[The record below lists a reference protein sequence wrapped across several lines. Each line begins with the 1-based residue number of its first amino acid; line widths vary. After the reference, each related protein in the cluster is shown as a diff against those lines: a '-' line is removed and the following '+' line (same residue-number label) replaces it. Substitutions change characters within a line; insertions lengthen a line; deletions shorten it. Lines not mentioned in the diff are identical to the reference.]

1 MKKKKSILLAILLM
15 AVGFAA
21 VTTNLI
27 INGSTSIN
35 ANNADFKVLFTKA
48 VLDDVEN
55 NSLITDDTH
64 IVFDTKELKNVGDK
78 SVLVYT
84 IKNNSRNYDAD
95 ITMSFSP
102 ETTEYIRVTNVL
114 DSNSLAAGEETDGTL
129 TIELIKGY
137 VGETTL
143 EESVS
148 VEIEATAK
156 ERTELAVVDDEPE
169 EPEENPNKLLITD
182 KSNNPIPNAVV
193 TISKDTDSVSAVT
206 DNNGYALLN
215 AKDVLLDSSYKNV
228 RIKQT
233 GLEDLYCGNISLDNP
248 DCDSFNISR
257 STDIHSLPY
266 NIMKD
271 SGRGGSENDYY
282 YYFTGRNSNIYYSN
296 VRNLYTLDYIDIPEE
311 AIYSADVSRNQNGS
325 VMSWIVPIEGNE
337 DYYNLYIGSPGGVI
351 APVDAE
357 YLFYNSG
364 FKSIDLSHFSMPYTE
379 NATGMFQGTT
389 GLTTLDGPNQR
400 AYNLQNMDYMFQTA
414 GDYYNGDY
422 VNVSIFSSPSVTSMK
437 YTFNGVQF
445 KHVDLTGLK
454 TSKVTDMTD
463 LFKNANKVEEIIG
476 MEYLD
481 TRNITNMD
489 NMFWN
494 MYRLQ
499 AFDATHL
506 NTKKVTSM
514 NHTFCGLELIPEFDA
529 SHLDT
534 RNVTSMKYTFANLK
548 SVKSLDLSHLNTS
561 KVTDMEGMVQR
572 LGRALSGDD
581 LTNLTLNING
591 IDTSKVTNMKSM
603 FDEAH
608 MSTLNLSDWD
618 TSSLVNMNMMF
629 DSCYNLR
636 TLYLNNADLSKVED
650 TYFFSRDQ
658 NLVIY
663 AGANAI
669 SILSQDIA
677 NNFSDRNITV
687 VLANE

>member
-84 IKNNSRNYDAD
+84 INNNSRNYDAD

-215 AKDVLLDSSYKNV
+215 TKDVLLDSSYKNV
-228 RIKQT
+228 TIKQT

-257 STDIHSLPY
+257 STDKFSLPY

-271 SGRGGSENDYY
+271 SGRAGSENDYY
-282 YYFTGRNSNIYYSN
+282 YYFTGKNTGFEYNH
-296 VRNLYTLDYIDIPEE
+296 VKHLYTLDYIDIPEE
-311 AIYSADVSRNQNGS
+311 AVYTADVSRNQNGS
-325 VMSWIVPIEGNE
+325 VMSWLVPIEGDTEN
-337 DYYNLYIGSPGGVI
+337 YNLYIGSPGGVI
-351 APVDAE
+351 APVDAQ
-357 YLFYNSG
+357 YLFYNNG

-379 NATGMFQGTT
+379 NAKGMFQGTT

-422 VNVSIFSSPSVTSMK
+422 INVSIFSSPSLTSMER
-437 YTFNGVQF
+437 TFNLIQF
-445 KHVDLTGLK
+445 KHVDITGLK
-454 TSKVTDMTD
+454 TSKVTNMME
-463 LFKNANKVEEIIG
+463 LFRNANKVVEIIG

-489 NMFWN
+489 YMFGG
-494 MYRLQ
+494 MYGLTS
-499 AFDATHL
+499 FDATHL
-506 NTKKVTSM
+506 NTKNVTSM
-514 NHTFCGLELIPEFDA
+514 NYTFYQFERVEDFDA
-529 SHLDT
+529 THLDT
-534 RNVTSMKYTFANLK
+534 KNVTSMKYAFADMKTLTY
-548 SVKSLDLSHLNTS
+548 LDLSKLNTS
-561 KVTDMEGMVQR
+561 KVTDMEGMVQNFSTAGMNER
-572 LGRALSGDD
+572 
-581 LTNLTLNING
+581 TLLING
-591 IDTSKVTNMKSM
+591 IDTSKVTNMKNM
-603 FDEAH
+603 FYNSK
-608 MSTLNLSDWD
+608 MQTLNLSSWN
-618 TSSLVNMNMMF
+618 TSSLVNMNSMF
-629 DSCYNLR
+629 SNCSNLG

-650 TYFFSRDQ
+650 GYFFDKDK

-669 SILSQDIA
+669 SVLSQDIA
-677 NNFSDRNITV
+677 TNFSDKNITV
-687 VLANE
+687 VPANE